1 MLTVLMATFN
11 GAATLP
17 KVLEGYR
24 RLLPPP
30 GGWRLV
36 VADNGSTDAT
46 AQVLDAHAGPLPLR
60 VVAQPRRGKNAA
72 LNAALDLA
80 LREPGGPDELFVL
93 TDDDATPAPH
103 WLLRLAQAAAAQPD
117 VTMFGG
123 AIVPDWAVEPPPWIE
138 RLVPL
143 GLTFGITP
151 PDQADGPVFP
161 GLIWGA
167 NMALRRGLFEDG
179 LRFDETIGPTAGA
192 YAMGSETQL
201 TRRLA
206 DAGHRAWFCAGARV
220 AHHIRA
226 HQLALPWIL
235 QRAYRFGRGKF
246 RQDCPGVFPELFGVP
261 RWMLGRWLR
270 EAAGLVGARLRSDA
284 DALFGRR
291 WELAYL
297 RGYFH
302 EAWRAPP
309 PARRVLITS
318 YSGELGGMELR
329 MAQEAQFLKAAGID
343 AVLGIRT
350 FPGSADWAA
359 QLRARRVP
367 VAEFAPPPVFEQWRW
382 RRLNRWRAQ
391 LWSARALRRQRPDLV
406 HVAFC
411 WNAYGA
417 TALWLA
423 HRCAL
428 PAVVSVHNTF
438 PPGDVSAWHRPLLR
452 DAFRTVRG
460 VYGATEP
467 ALRHFLALYR
477 DYLPDGVRLAVIPN
491 CVDTARFRPSPTLR
505 DATRQS
511 LGLPAEALV
520 LGSVA
525 RLSPQKRPEALV
537 RLLHALRPRFPELYL
552 VLAGSGPLEA
562 AMRHLV
568 DRLGLTE
575 RVRFAGF
582 RADVETLLPAF
593 DVHLLLSQREGF
605 GIATIEAMACGVP
618 AVATDI
624 PGNADVLR
632 DSPGGL
638 LVPLDDEP
646 AVTAAVAALLVDPH
660 RRARMGAAG
669 RADVERRF
677 SLPRVQAQVQAFY
690 RDLV

>member
-1 MLTVLMATFN
+1 MATFN

-46 AQVLDAHAGPLPLR
+46 AQVLDAHAGQLPLL
-60 VVAQPRRGKNAA
+60 VALEPRRGKNAA
-72 LNAALDLA
+72 LNTALGVA
-80 LREPGGPDELFVL
+80 LREPGAPDDLFVF
-93 TDDDATPAPH
+93 TDDDATPEPA
-103 WLLRLAQAAAAQPD
+103 WLLRLAQAAAGQPD
-117 VTMFGG
+117 CTMFGG
-123 AIVPDWAVEPPPWIE
+123 AIVPDWAARPPAWIE

-151 PDQADGPVFP
+151 PEQADGPVFP
-161 GLIWGA
+161 GLLWGA
-167 NMALRRGLFEDG
+167 NMALRRGLFDAG
-179 LRFDETIGPTAGA
+179 LRFDETIGPAAGA

-226 HQLALPWIL
+226 HQLALPWVL

-246 RQDCPGVFPELFGVP
+246 RQDCPGVFPELLGVP
-261 RWMLGRWLR
+261 RWMLGRWMR
-270 EAAGLVGARLRSDA
+270 EAAGLVAARVRGDA
-284 DALFGRR
+284 DAVFRRR

-329 MAQEAQFLKAAGID
+329 MAQEAQFLKADGID
-343 AVLGIRT
+343 AVLGIRP
-350 FPGSADWAA
+350 FPGSADWAS

-382 RRLNRWRAQ
+382 RRWNRWRAQ
-391 LWSARALRRQRPDLV
+391 VWSARALRRQRPDLV

-411 WNAYGA
+411 WSAYGA

-423 HRCAL
+423 RRCAL
-428 PAVVSVHNTF
+428 PAVISVHNTF
-438 PPGDVSAWHRPLLR
+438 PPGDVSAWHRPLLQ
-452 DAFRTVRG
+452 DAFRAVRG
-460 VYGATEP
+460 VYGATES
-467 ALRHFLALYR
+467 ALQHFLALYR
-477 DYLPDGVRLAVIPN
+477 DYLPAGVRLAVIPN
-491 CVDTARFRPSPTLR
+491 CVDITRFQPSAARR
-505 DATRQS
+505 DAARQA
-511 LGLPAEALV
+511 LGLPADALV

-537 RLLHALRPRFPELYL
+537 RLLHALRPRFPRLYL

-562 AMRHLV
+562 AVR
-568 DRLGLTE
+568 RLAGELGVSG
-575 RVRFAGF
+575 RVVFAGF

-632 DSPGGL
+632 ESPGGL
-638 LVPLDDEP
+638 LVPLDDD
-646 AVTAAVAALLVDPH
+646 AAALTALAALLADPA
-660 RRARMGAAG
+660 RRARMGEAG

-677 SLPRVQAQVQAFY
+677 SMPRVQAQVQAFY
-690 RDLV
+690 RGLV

>member
-1 MLTVLMATFN
+1 MLMATFN

-17 KVLEGYR
+17 KVLEGCCQ
-24 RLLPPP
+24 LVAPP
-30 GGWRLV
+30 GGWRLI
-36 VADNGSTDAT
+36 VADNGSTDTT
-46 AQVLDAHAGPLPLR
+46 AQVLAAYAGRLPLAR
-60 VVAQPRRGKNAA
+60 VLETRRGKNAA
-72 LNAALDLA
+72 LNAALALA
-80 LREPGGPDELFVL
+80 LRAPGAPDELFVF
-93 TDDDATPAPH
+93 TDDDATPEPD

-117 VTMFGG
+117 YTMFGG
-123 AIVPDWAVEPPPWIE
+123 AIVPDWVTAPPSWIE

-151 PDQADGPVFP
+151 PSQVDGPVFP
-161 GLIWGA
+161 GLVWGA
-167 NMALRRGLFEDG
+167 NMALRRGLFDAG
-179 LRFDETIGPTAGA
+179 LRFDESIGPTAGA

-220 AHHIRA
+220 AHHVRA

-235 QRAYRFGRGKF
+235 ERAYRFGRGKF
-246 RQDCPGVFPELFGVP
+246 RQDCPGVFPEVFGVP

-270 EAAGLVGARLRSDA
+270 EAAGLLAARLRGDA
-284 DALFGRR
+284 DAMFRRR

-297 RGYFH
+297 RGYCH
-302 EAWRAPP
+302 EAWRAPRP
-309 PARRVLITS
+309 GPRVLITS

-329 MAQEAQFLKAAGID
+329 MAQEAQFLKAGGID
-343 AVLGIRT
+343 AVLGIRP
-350 FPGSADWAA
+350 FPGSAAWAA
-359 QLRARRVP
+359 QLRARRLP
-367 VAEFAPPPVFEQWRW
+367 VAKFAPPPVFEQWRW

-391 LWSARALRRQRPDLV
+391 LWSAGALRRQRADLV

-411 WNAYGA
+411 WSAYGA

-423 HRCAL
+423 RRCAL

-452 DAFRTVRG
+452 EAFRAVRG
-460 VYGATEP
+460 VYGATES
-467 ALRHFLALYR
+467 ALQHFLALYR
-477 DYLPDGVRLAVIPN
+477 EYLPAGVRLAVIPN
-491 CVDTARFRPSPTLR
+491 CVDTARFRPCTALR
-505 DATRQS
+505 QAARQA

-537 RLLHALRPRFPELYL
+537 KLLCALRPRFPDLFL
-552 VLAGSGPLEA
+552 VLAGSGALEPEL
-562 AMRHLV
+562 RRLV
-568 DRLGLTE
+568 GTLGLAQH
-575 RVRFAGF
+575 VVFAGF

-632 DSPGGL
+632 NSPGGL
-638 LVPLDDEP
+638 LVPLDDEA
-646 AVTAAVAALLVDPH
+646 AVATAVAALLADPT
-660 RRARMGAAG
+660 RRARMGEAG
-669 RADVERRF
+669 RADVEQRF
-677 SLPRVQAQVQAFY
+677 SMARVQAQVHAFY
-690 RDLV
+690 RGLL